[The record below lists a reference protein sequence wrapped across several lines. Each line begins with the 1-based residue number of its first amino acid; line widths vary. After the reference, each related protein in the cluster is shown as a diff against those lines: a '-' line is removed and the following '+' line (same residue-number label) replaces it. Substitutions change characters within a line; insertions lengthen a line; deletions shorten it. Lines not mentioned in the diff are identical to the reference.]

1 MKTLKEW
8 RELRG
13 LTQQELATAC
23 DVSISKVATTE
34 SGRGG
39 PTSARIKRKFCRG
52 LKIKP
57 EELEV

>member
-8 RELRG
+8 RESKG

-23 DVSISKVATTE
+23 DVSLSKVVKTE
-34 SGRGG
+34 QGTGG
-39 PTSARIKRKFCRG
+39 VTSARIKRKFCRG